1 MRLEEIV
8 RQEPPLKL
16 INMESVEVEEIKWLL
31 YPFIPYGKVTIIQGD
46 PGEGKTTM
54 VLQIIAKLTRGEPIL
69 PASFEKRKE
78 PERADVITDEN
89 KADMDVSKNKQCLQQ
104 PVNVI
109 YQTAEDGLGD
119 TIKPRLLAAGADCS
133 KVLVI
138 DDREQPLTML
148 DIRLEEAIIQTKARL
163 VVLDPIQGFL
173 GSDVDMHRANE
184 IRPVLKHLGI
194 IAEKH
199 NCAIIL
205 IGHMNKA
212 SGSKSTYRGLGS
224 IDIQAT
230 ARSVLLVARL
240 RDKPNIRI
248 MAHDKSSLAP
258 AGDAI
263 GFEMTEDNGMVC
275 IGPYDITIDELLSG
289 NEGRGKKKLDIA
301 ENFIKEYFGSNK
313 VIPSNEI
320 MMEAAKRSIKRNTLL
335 SAKKKLGI
343 ISDKEKA
350 EDGTI
355 YWTWVMPE

>member
-1 MRLEEIV
+1 MVEKQNVE
-8 RQEPPLKL
+8 LKL
-16 INMESVEVEEIKWLL
+16 IHMEDVVSKEVEWLW
-31 YPFIPYGKVTIIQGD
+31 YPYIPYGKITIIEGD
-46 PGEGKTTM
+46 PGEGKTTL
-54 VLQIIAKLTRGEPIL
+54 VLKLAAALSMGLPLPCDDDKEYEPIH
-69 PASFEKRKE
+69 
-78 PERADVITDEN
+78 I
-89 KADMDVSKNKQCLQQ
+89 
-104 PVNVI
+104 I
-109 YQTAEDGLGD
+109 YQTAEDGIED
-119 TIKPRLLAAGADCS
+119 TIKPRLEKAGADCS
-133 KVLVI
+133 MIRVI
-138 DDREQPLTML
+138 DETDKELSMT
-148 DIRLEEAIIQTKARL
+148 DDRLEQAIIETGARL
-163 VVLDPIQGFL
+163 IILDPIQAYIGAT
-173 GSDVDMHRANE
+173 VDMHRANE

>member
-1 MRLEEIV
+1 MVEKQNVE
-8 RQEPPLKL
+8 LKL
-16 INMESVEVEEIKWLL
+16 IHMEDVVSKEVEWLW
-31 YPFIPYGKVTIIQGD
+31 YPYIPYGKITIIEGD
-46 PGEGKTTM
+46 PGEGKTTL
-54 VLQIIAKLTRGEPIL
+54 VLKLAAALSRGLPLPCDDDKEYEPIH
-69 PASFEKRKE
+69 
-78 PERADVITDEN
+78 I
-89 KADMDVSKNKQCLQQ
+89 
-104 PVNVI
+104 I
-109 YQTAEDGLGD
+109 YQTAEDGIED
-119 TIKPRLLAAGADCS
+119 TIKPRLVKEGADCS
-133 KVLVI
+133 MIRVI
-138 DDREQPLTML
+138 DEADKELSMT
-148 DIRLEEAIIQTKARL
+148 DDRLEQAIIETKARL
-163 VVLDPIQGFL
+163 IILDPIQAYIGAT
-173 GSDVDMHRANE
+173 VDMHRANE

-258 AGDAI
+258 TGDAI

-301 ENFIKEYFGSNK
+301 ENFIKEYFGTNK

-320 MMEAAKRSIKRNTLL
+320 MMEAAKRGIKRNTLL

-343 ISDKEKA
+343 ISDKQKA
-350 EDGTI
+350 KDGTI

>member
-1 MRLEEIV
+1 MVEKQNVE
-8 RQEPPLKL
+8 LKL
-16 INMESVEVEEIKWLL
+16 IHMEDVVSKEVEWLW
-31 YPFIPYGKVTIIQGD
+31 YPYIPYGKITIVEGD
-46 PGEGKTTM
+46 SGEGKTTL
-54 VLQIIAKLTRGEPIL
+54 VLKLAAALSMGLPLPCDDYKEYEPIH
-69 PASFEKRKE
+69 
-78 PERADVITDEN
+78 I
-89 KADMDVSKNKQCLQQ
+89 
-104 PVNVI
+104 I
-109 YQTAEDGLGD
+109 YQTAEDGIED
-119 TIKPRLLAAGADCS
+119 TIKPRLEKAGADCS
-133 KVLVI
+133 MIRVI
-138 DDREQPLTML
+138 DETDKELSMT
-148 DIRLEEAIIQTKARL
+148 DDRLEQAIIETGARL
-163 VVLDPIQGFL
+163 IILDPIQAYIGAT
-173 GSDVDMHRANE
+173 VDMHRANE

-343 ISDKEKA
+343 TSDKEKA

>member
-1 MRLEEIV
+1 MVEKQNVE
-8 RQEPPLKL
+8 LKL
-16 INMESVEVEEIKWLL
+16 IHMEDVVSKEVEWLW
-31 YPFIPYGKVTIIQGD
+31 YPYIPYGKITIIEGD
-46 PGEGKTTM
+46 PGEGKTTL
-54 VLQIIAKLTRGEPIL
+54 VLKLAAALSRGLPLPCDDDKEYEPIH
-69 PASFEKRKE
+69 
-78 PERADVITDEN
+78 I
-89 KADMDVSKNKQCLQQ
+89 
-104 PVNVI
+104 I
-109 YQTAEDGLGD
+109 YQTAEDGIED
-119 TIKPRLLAAGADCS
+119 TIKPRLEKAGADCS
-133 KVLVI
+133 MIRVI
-138 DDREQPLTML
+138 DETDKELSMT
-148 DIRLEEAIIQTKARL
+148 DDRLEQAIIETKARL
-163 VVLDPIQGFL
+163 IILDPIQAYIGAT
-173 GSDVDMHRANE
+173 VDMHRANE

-258 AGDAI
+258 TGDAI

-289 NEGRGKKKLDIA
+289 NEGRGEKKLDIA
-301 ENFIKEYFGSNK
+301 ENFIKEYIGTNK

-320 MMEAAKRSIKRNTLL
+320 MMEAAKRGIKRNTLL

-343 ISDKEKA
+343 TSDKEKA

>member
-1 MRLEEIV
+1 MNEQQKVE
-8 RQEPPLKL
+8 LKL
-16 INMESVEVEEIKWLL
+16 IHMEDVVSKEVEWLW
-31 YPFIPYGKVTIIQGD
+31 YPYIPYGKITIVEGD
-46 PGEGKTTM
+46 PGKGKTTL
-54 VLQIIAKLTRGEPIL
+54 VLKLVAALSRGLPLPCDDDREQEPIH
-69 PASFEKRKE
+69 
-78 PERADVITDEN
+78 I
-89 KADMDVSKNKQCLQQ
+89 
-104 PVNVI
+104 I
-109 YQTAEDGLGD
+109 YQTAEDGIDD
-119 TIKPRLLAAGADCS
+119 TIKPRLEKAGADCS
-133 KVLVI
+133 MIRVI
-138 DDREQPLTML
+138 DETDKELSMT
-148 DIRLEEAIIQTKARL
+148 DDRLEQAIIETGARL
-163 VVLDPIQGFL
+163 IILDPIQAYIGAT
-173 GSDVDMHRANE
+173 VDMHRANE

-343 ISDKEKA
+343 TSDKEKA

>member
-1 MRLEEIV
+1 MVKKQNVE
-8 RQEPPLKL
+8 LKL
-16 INMESVEVEEIKWLL
+16 IHMEDVVSKEVEWLW
-31 YPFIPYGKVTIIQGD
+31 YPYIPYGKITIIEGD
-46 PGEGKTTM
+46 PGEGKTTL
-54 VLQIIAKLTRGEPIL
+54 VLKLAAALSRGLPLPCDDDKEYEPIH
-69 PASFEKRKE
+69 
-78 PERADVITDEN
+78 I
-89 KADMDVSKNKQCLQQ
+89 
-104 PVNVI
+104 I
-109 YQTAEDGLGD
+109 YQTAEDGIED
-119 TIKPRLLAAGADCS
+119 TIKPRLEKAGADCS
-133 KVLVI
+133 MIRVI
-138 DDREQPLTML
+138 DETDKELSMT
-148 DIRLEEAIIQTKARL
+148 DDRLEQAIIETKARL
-163 VVLDPIQGFL
+163 IILDPIQAYIGAT
-173 GSDVDMHRANE
+173 VDMHRANE

-205 IGHMNKA
+205 IGYMNKA

-343 ISDKEKA
+343 TSDKEKA

>member
-1 MRLEEIV
+1 MVEKQNVE
-8 RQEPPLKL
+8 LKL
-16 INMESVEVEEIKWLL
+16 IHMEDVVSKEVEWLW
-31 YPFIPYGKVTIIQGD
+31 YPYIPYGKITIIEGD
-46 PGEGKTTM
+46 PGEGKTTL
-54 VLQIIAKLTRGEPIL
+54 VLKLAAALSRGL
-69 PASFEKRKE
+69 PLPCDDDKE
-78 PERADVITDEN
+78 YEAIHI
-89 KADMDVSKNKQCLQQ
+89 
-104 PVNVI
+104 I
-109 YQTAEDGLGD
+109 YQTAEDGIED
-119 TIKPRLLAAGADCS
+119 TIKPRLEKAGADCS
-133 KVLVI
+133 MIRVI
-138 DDREQPLTML
+138 DETDKELSMT
-148 DIRLEEAIIQTKARL
+148 DDRLEQAIIETGARL
-163 VVLDPIQGFL
+163 IILDPIQAYIGAT
-173 GSDVDMHRANE
+173 VDMHRANE

-343 ISDKEKA
+343 TSDKEKA

>member
-1 MRLEEIV
+1 MVEKKNVE
-8 RQEPPLKL
+8 LKL
-16 INMESVEVEEIKWLL
+16 IHMEDVVSKEVEWLW
-31 YPFIPYGKVTIIQGD
+31 YPYIPYGKITIIEGD
-46 PGEGKTTM
+46 PGEVKTTL
-54 VLQIIAKLTRGEPIL
+54 VLKLAAALSRGLPLPCDDDKEYEPIH
-69 PASFEKRKE
+69 
-78 PERADVITDEN
+78 I
-89 KADMDVSKNKQCLQQ
+89 
-104 PVNVI
+104 I
-109 YQTAEDGLGD
+109 YQTAEDGIED
-119 TIKPRLLAAGADCS
+119 TIKPRLEKAGADCS
-133 KVLVI
+133 MIRVI
-138 DDREQPLTML
+138 DETDKELSMT
-148 DIRLEEAIIQTKARL
+148 DDRLEQAIIETKARL
-163 VVLDPIQGFL
+163 IILDPIQAYIGAT
-173 GSDVDMHRANE
+173 VDMHRANE

-258 AGDAI
+258 TGDAI

-289 NEGRGKKKLDIA
+289 NEGRGEKKLDIA
-301 ENFIKEYFGSNK
+301 ENFIKEYIGTNK

-320 MMEAAKRSIKRNTLL
+320 MMEAAKRGIKRNTLL

-343 ISDKEKA
+343 ISDKQKA

>member
-1 MRLEEIV
+1 M
-8 RQEPPLKL
+8 PLSC
-16 INMESVEVEEIKWLL
+16 NDDRE
-31 YPFIPYGKVTIIQGD
+31 
-46 PGEGKTTM
+46 
-54 VLQIIAKLTRGEPIL
+54 REPIH
-69 PASFEKRKE
+69 
-78 PERADVITDEN
+78 I
-89 KADMDVSKNKQCLQQ
+89 
-104 PVNVI
+104 I
-109 YQTAEDGLGD
+109 YQTAEDRIDD
-119 TIKPRLLAAGADCS
+119 TIKPRLEKAGADCS
-133 KVLVI
+133 MIRVI
-138 DDREQPLTML
+138 DKTEKELSMTD
-148 DIRLEEAIIQTKARL
+148 DRLEQAIIETKARL
-163 VVLDPIQGFL
+163 IILDPIQAYIGAT
-173 GSDVDMHRANE
+173 VDMHRANE

-258 AGDAI
+258 TGDAI

-343 ISDKEKA
+343 TSDKEKA
-350 EDGTI
+350 DDGTI

>member
-1 MRLEEIV
+1 MVEKQNVE
-8 RQEPPLKL
+8 LKL
-16 INMESVEVEEIKWLL
+16 IHMEDVVSKEVEWLW
-31 YPFIPYGKVTIIQGD
+31 YPYIPYGKITIIEGD
-46 PGEGKTTM
+46 PGEGKTTL
-54 VLQIIAKLTRGEPIL
+54 VLKLAAALSRGLPLPCDDDKEYEPIH
-69 PASFEKRKE
+69 
-78 PERADVITDEN
+78 I
-89 KADMDVSKNKQCLQQ
+89 
-104 PVNVI
+104 I
-109 YQTAEDGLGD
+109 YQTAEDGIED
-119 TIKPRLLAAGADCS
+119 TIKPRLEKAGADCS
-133 KVLVI
+133 MIRVI
-138 DDREQPLTML
+138 DETDRELSMT
-148 DIRLEEAIIQTKARL
+148 DDRLEQAIIETGARL
-163 VVLDPIQGFL
+163 IILDPIQAYIGAT
-173 GSDVDMHRANE
+173 VDMHRANE

-240 RDKPNIRI
+240 SDKPNIRI

-263 GFEMTEDNGMVC
+263 GFEMTEDNVMVC

-301 ENFIKEYFGSNK
+301 ENFIKEYFGINK

-343 ISDKEKA
+343 TSDKEKA

>member
-1 MRLEEIV
+1 MVEKQNVE
-8 RQEPPLKL
+8 LKL
-16 INMESVEVEEIKWLL
+16 IHMEDVVSKEVEWLW
-31 YPFIPYGKVTIIQGD
+31 YPYIPYGKITIIEGD
-46 PGEGKTTM
+46 PGEGKTTL
-54 VLQIIAKLTRGEPIL
+54 VLKLAAALSRDLPLPCDDDKEYEPIH
-69 PASFEKRKE
+69 
-78 PERADVITDEN
+78 I
-89 KADMDVSKNKQCLQQ
+89 
-104 PVNVI
+104 I
-109 YQTAEDGLGD
+109 YQTAEDGVED
-119 TIKPRLLAAGADCS
+119 TIKPRLEKAGADCS
-133 KVLVI
+133 MIRVI
-138 DDREQPLTML
+138 DETDKKLSMT
-148 DIRLEEAIIQTKARL
+148 DDRLEQAIIETGARL
-163 VVLDPIQGFL
+163 IILDPIQAYIGAT
-173 GSDVDMHRANE
+173 VDMHRANE

-263 GFEMTEDNGMVC
+263 GFEITEDNGMVC

-301 ENFIKEYFGSNK
+301 ENFIKEYFGTNK

-343 ISDKEKA
+343 TSDKEKA

>member
-1 MRLEEIV
+1 MVEKQNVE
-8 RQEPPLKL
+8 LKL
-16 INMESVEVEEIKWLL
+16 IHMEDVVSKEVEWLW
-31 YPFIPYGKVTIIQGD
+31 YPYIPYGKITIIEGD
-46 PGEGKTTM
+46 PGEGKTTL
-54 VLQIIAKLTRGEPIL
+54 VLKLAAALSRGLPLPCDDDKEYEPIH
-69 PASFEKRKE
+69 
-78 PERADVITDEN
+78 I
-89 KADMDVSKNKQCLQQ
+89 
-104 PVNVI
+104 I
-109 YQTAEDGLGD
+109 YQTAEDGIED
-119 TIKPRLLAAGADCS
+119 TIKPRLEKAGADCS
-133 KVLVI
+133 MIRVI
-138 DDREQPLTML
+138 DEIDKELSMT
-148 DIRLEEAIIQTKARL
+148 DDRLEQAIIETKARL
-163 VVLDPIQGFL
+163 IILDPIQAYIGAT
-173 GSDVDMHRANE
+173 VDMHRANE

-301 ENFIKEYFGSNK
+301 ENFIKEYCGSNK

-343 ISDKEKA
+343 TSDKEKA

>member
-1 MRLEEIV
+1 MVKKQNVE
-8 RQEPPLKL
+8 LKL
-16 INMESVEVEEIKWLL
+16 IHMEDVVSKEVEWLW
-31 YPFIPYGKVTIIQGD
+31 YPYIPYGKITIIEGD
-46 PGEGKTTM
+46 PGEGKTTL
-54 VLQIIAKLTRGEPIL
+54 VLKLAAALSRGLPLPCDDDKEYEPIH
-69 PASFEKRKE
+69 
-78 PERADVITDEN
+78 I
-89 KADMDVSKNKQCLQQ
+89 
-104 PVNVI
+104 I
-109 YQTAEDGLGD
+109 YQTAEDGIED
-119 TIKPRLLAAGADCS
+119 TIKPRLEKAGADCS
-133 KVLVI
+133 MIRVI
-138 DDREQPLTML
+138 DETDKELSMT
-148 DIRLEEAIIQTKARL
+148 DDRLEQAIIETKARL
-163 VVLDPIQGFL
+163 IIIDPIQAYIGAT
-173 GSDVDMHRANE
+173 VDMHRANE

-275 IGPYDITIDELLSG
+275 IGPYDITIDELLSC

-320 MMEAAKRSIKRNTLL
+320 MMEAVKRSIKRNTLL
-335 SAKKKLGI
+335 LAKKKLGI
-343 ISDKEKA
+343 TSDKEKA

>member
-1 MRLEEIV
+1 MVEKQNVE
-8 RQEPPLKL
+8 LKL
-16 INMESVEVEEIKWLL
+16 IHMEDVVSKEVEWLW
-31 YPFIPYGKVTIIQGD
+31 YPYIPYGKIRIIEGD
-46 PGEGKTTM
+46 PGEGKTTL
-54 VLQIIAKLTRGEPIL
+54 VLKLAAALSRGLPLPCDDDKEYEPIH
-69 PASFEKRKE
+69 
-78 PERADVITDEN
+78 I
-89 KADMDVSKNKQCLQQ
+89 
-104 PVNVI
+104 I
-109 YQTAEDGLGD
+109 YQTAEDGIED
-119 TIKPRLLAAGADCS
+119 TIKPRLEKAGADCS
-133 KVLVI
+133 MIRVI
-138 DDREQPLTML
+138 DETDKELSMT
-148 DIRLEEAIIQTKARL
+148 DDRLEQAIIETGSRL
-163 VVLDPIQGFL
+163 IILDPIQAYIGAT
-173 GSDVDMHRANE
+173 VDMHRANE

-240 RDKPNIRI
+240 CDKPNIRI

-301 ENFIKEYFGSNK
+301 ENFIKEYFGTNK

-343 ISDKEKA
+343 TSDKEKA

>member
-1 MRLEEIV
+1 MIEKQNIE
-8 RQEPPLKL
+8 LKL
-16 INMESVEVEEIKWLL
+16 IHMEDVVSKEVEWLW
-31 YPFIPYGKVTIIQGD
+31 YPYIPYGKITIIEGD
-46 PGEGKTTM
+46 PGEGKTTL
-54 VLQIIAKLTRGEPIL
+54 VLKLAAALSRGLPLPCDDDKEYEPIH
-69 PASFEKRKE
+69 
-78 PERADVITDEN
+78 I
-89 KADMDVSKNKQCLQQ
+89 
-104 PVNVI
+104 I
-109 YQTAEDGLGD
+109 YQTAEDGIED
-119 TIKPRLLAAGADCS
+119 TIKPRLEKAGANCFMIR
-133 KVLVI
+133 VI
-138 DDREQPLTML
+138 DETDKELSMT
-148 DIRLEEAIIQTKARL
+148 DDRLEQAIIETGARL
-163 VVLDPIQGFL
+163 IILDPIQAYIGAT
-173 GSDVDMHRANE
+173 VDMHRANE

-230 ARSVLLVARL
+230 VRSVLLVARL

-301 ENFIKEYFGSNK
+301 ENFIKEYFGTNK

-343 ISDKEKA
+343 TSDKEKA

>member
-1 MRLEEIV
+1 MVEKQNVE
-8 RQEPPLKL
+8 LKL
-16 INMESVEVEEIKWLL
+16 IHMEDVVSKEVEWLW
-31 YPFIPYGKVTIIQGD
+31 YPYIPYGKITIIEGD
-46 PGEGKTTM
+46 PGEGKTTL
-54 VLQIIAKLTRGEPIL
+54 VLKLAAALSRGLPLPCDDDKEYEPIH
-69 PASFEKRKE
+69 
-78 PERADVITDEN
+78 I
-89 KADMDVSKNKQCLQQ
+89 
-104 PVNVI
+104 I
-109 YQTAEDGLGD
+109 YQTAEDGIED
-119 TIKPRLLAAGADCS
+119 TIKPRLEKAGADCS
-133 KVLVI
+133 MIRVI
-138 DDREQPLTML
+138 DETDKELSMT
-148 DIRLEEAIIQTKARL
+148 DDRLEQAIIETGARL
-163 VVLDPIQGFL
+163 IILDPIQAYIGAT
-173 GSDVDMHRANE
+173 VDMHRANE

-199 NCAIIL
+199 NCVIIL

-301 ENFIKEYFGSNK
+301 ENFIKEYFGTNK

-343 ISDKEKA
+343 TSDKEKA

>member
-1 MRLEEIV
+1 MVEKQNVE
-8 RQEPPLKL
+8 LKL
-16 INMESVEVEEIKWLL
+16 IHMEDVVSKEVEWLW
-31 YPFIPYGKVTIIQGD
+31 YPYIPYGKITIIEGD
-46 PGEGKTTM
+46 PGEGKTTL
-54 VLQIIAKLTRGEPIL
+54 VLKLAAALSRGLPLPCDDDKEYEPIH
-69 PASFEKRKE
+69 
-78 PERADVITDEN
+78 I
-89 KADMDVSKNKQCLQQ
+89 
-104 PVNVI
+104 I
-109 YQTAEDGLGD
+109 YQTAEDGIED
-119 TIKPRLLAAGADCS
+119 MIKPRLEKAGADCS
-133 KVLVI
+133 MIRVI
-138 DDREQPLTML
+138 DETDKELSMT
-148 DIRLEEAIIQTKARL
+148 DDRLEQAIIETKARL
-163 VVLDPIQGFL
+163 IILDPIQAYIGAT
-173 GSDVDMHRANE
+173 VDMHRANE

-258 AGDAI
+258 TGDAI

-289 NEGRGKKKLDIA
+289 NEGRGEKKLDIA
-301 ENFIKEYFGSNK
+301 ENFIKEYIGTNK

-320 MMEAAKRSIKRNTLL
+320 MMEAAKRGIKRNTLL

-343 ISDKEKA
+343 ISDKQKA

>member
-1 MRLEEIV
+1 MVEKQNVE
-8 RQEPPLKL
+8 LKL
-16 INMESVEVEEIKWLL
+16 IHMEDVLSKEVEWLW
-31 YPFIPYGKVTIIQGD
+31 YPYIPYGKITIIEGD
-46 PGEGKTTM
+46 PGEGKTTL
-54 VLQIIAKLTRGEPIL
+54 VLKLAAALSRGL
-69 PASFEKRKE
+69 PLPCDDDKE
-78 PERADVITDEN
+78 YELIHI
-89 KADMDVSKNKQCLQQ
+89 
-104 PVNVI
+104 I
-109 YQTAEDGLGD
+109 YQTAEDGIED
-119 TIKPRLLAAGADCS
+119 TIKPRLEKAGADCS
-133 KVLVI
+133 MIRVI
-138 DDREQPLTML
+138 DETDKELSMT
-148 DIRLEEAIIQTKARL
+148 DDRLEQAIIETGARL
-163 VVLDPIQGFL
+163 IILDPIQAYIGAT
-173 GSDVDMHRANE
+173 VDMHRANE

-263 GFEMTEDNGMVC
+263 GFEMTEDSGMVC

-301 ENFIKEYFGSNK
+301 ENFIKEYFGTNK

-343 ISDKEKA
+343 TSDKEKA